1 METRQTPR
9 DLGSGLHTVTPPR
22 SPGRS
27 KSHGHAPLPSLVEGV
42 GQFTWQSAGLEG
54 QNQVHNAP
62 YPSLEAHLLESSFTA
77 LSPSQAVGE
86 PGGPRPSPI
95 RHPHNHAIPQHR
107 IHPASSSHFQR
118 RSVARQ
124 MFFIRFSRAFQRHV
138 FSRSAS
144 LDTLRSQPRFC
155 SLSFLRNSELSRSPF
170 SHNDGS
176 SSVPLLYLGW
186 LWSFSNRGRGQGP
199 KPHPPLLLC

>member
-1 METRQTPR
+1 M
-9 DLGSGLHTVTPPR
+9 
-22 SPGRS
+22 
-27 KSHGHAPLPSLVEGV
+27 
-42 GQFTWQSAGLEG
+42 WQSAGLEG

-95 RHPHNHAIPQHR
+95 HHPHNHAIPQHR

-144 LDTLRSQPRFC
+144 LDTLRSQPQFC

-176 SSVPLLYLGW
+176 SSVALLYLGW

-199 KPHPPLLLC
+199 KPHPPLLLCY

>member
-1 METRQTPR
+1 MPP
-9 DLGSGLHTVTPPR
+9 TPPWR
-22 SPGRS
+22 LIWWNLLS
-27 KSHGHAPLPSLVEGV
+27 LP
-42 GQFTWQSAGLEG
+42 
-54 QNQVHNAP
+54 
-62 YPSLEAHLLESSFTA
+62 

-86 PGGPRPSPI
+86 PGGPCPSPV
-95 RHPHNHAIPQHR
+95 RHPHNHAFPQHR

-118 RSVARQ
+118 RSVTRQ

-144 LDTLRSQPRFC
+144 LDTLRSQPQFC

-170 SHNDGS
+170 SHNHGS
-176 SSVPLLYLGW
+176 SLVALLYLGW

-199 KPHPPLLLC
+199 QPRPTPLPPLLIMRRGPYPPPRQVAHEPPGLSPCLRWLYHPRLKGSWRGQLRCWSPKLVGR